1 MEDNGKRTAKV
12 PALLILASF
21 VIVVAGM
28 KAASSLLVPFFLAVF
43 IAVICAPPLFWLQRK
58 GVPKVIALVLI
69 LVAILVV
76 GLLFGALIGPS
87 LNDFLSSLPDYQERL
102 STHITALVSW
112 LREKGVNIP
121 AEEVPRTLNPGWV
134 MNLAGSI
141 FAALSS
147 ALTNGFLILLT
158 VVFILLEAADL
169 PKKLR
174 VVLKNPERSLST
186 IEKFSRERQALFGH

>member
-1 MEDNGKRTAKV
+1 MNDNGKGTAKT
-12 PALLILASF
+12 PAILILASF

-58 GVPKVIALVLI
+58 GVPKAIALIII
-69 LVAILVV
+69 LVVILIV

-87 LNDFLSSLPDYQERL
+87 LNDFLSSLPGYQERL
-102 STHITALVSW
+102 STHIAALMTW

-121 AEEVPRTLNPGWV
+121 AEEVPRSLHPGWV

-141 FAALSS
+141 FSALSS
-147 ALTNGFLILLT
+147 VLTNGFLDP
-158 VVFILLEAADL
+158 AYG
-169 PKKLR
+169 R
-174 VVLKNPERSLST
+174 VHPSGSSGFAEETAGRISESGEV
-186 IEKFSRERQALFGH
+186 ALYH